1 MRRIFWLLT
10 FGLIGTFLVAG
21 SLSKESP
28 PENLP
33 PIDFSRSFVTFVTRG
48 RGNNARIQ
56 VEARCV
62 LKDTTKGTTEEYFL
76 LASCKSEDTYGQG
89 DLFTKPNYDFS
100 AIFSRKD
107 YRLIRQ
113 HASASNNNPSV
124 GAIPDFFDD
133 VVFHIQSVGAI
144 PDFFD
149 DVVFHIQT
157 AGQPQVLGRS
167 GDIVQATLKNR
178 ILVGRTELTL
188 KDGKIQAILD
198 YPIKTINVNDQK
210 TLFQVDTGPLLY
222 PNLDSPHT
230 RTIEAFEHAFLAY
243 KTFDR
248 AEFISLQPTFILD
261 TIKNVAEREQLLP
274 LKSALSVNHYSAI
287 RKLPSKNTLMA
298 IP

>member
-1 MRRIFWLLT
+1 MKRIFWLLI
-10 FGLIGTFLVAG
+10 FGLIGTFLLAASFSREG
-21 SLSKESP
+21 A
-28 PENLP
+28 PENP
-33 PIDFSRSFVTFVTRG
+33 PPMDFSRSFVTFVTHG

-62 LKDTTKGTTEEYFL
+62 LKDTQKGTTEEYFL

-113 HASASNNNPSV
+113 HASGSNNNPSV

-133 VVFHIQSVGAI
+133 VVFHIQPGSHA
-144 PDFFD
+144 
-149 DVVFHIQT
+149 
-157 AGQPQVLGRS
+157 QVLRES
-167 GDIVQATLKNR
+167 GDIVEATLKNR

-188 KDGKIQAILD
+188 KDGKTQAILD

-230 RTIEAFEHAFLAY
+230 RTIDAFEHAFLAY
-243 KTFDR
+243 KTFHL
-248 AEFISLQPTFILD
+248 AEFISLQPTSLLD
-261 TIKNVAEREQLLP
+261 TVKNVAERERLLP
-274 LKSALSVNHYSAI
+274 LKSVLSVNHYSAI
-287 RKLPSKNTLMA
+287 RKSPAKNTLMA

>member
-1 MRRIFWLLT
+1 M
-10 FGLIGTFLVAG
+10 
-21 SLSKESP
+21 
-28 PENLP
+28 
-33 PIDFSRSFVTFVTRG
+33 
-48 RGNNARIQ
+48 
-56 VEARCV
+56 
-62 LKDTTKGTTEEYFL
+62 

-133 VVFHIQSVGAI
+133 VVFHIQPAR
-144 PDFFD
+144 
-149 DVVFHIQT
+149 
-157 AGQPQVLGRS
+157 QPQVLGRS

-261 TIKNVAEREQLLP
+261 TIKNVAERERLFP
-274 LKSALSVNHYSAI
+274 LKSALSVNHYSAV
-287 RKLPSKNTLMA
+287 RKLPAKNTLMA

>member
-1 MRRIFWLLT
+1 MRRIFWLLI
-10 FGLIGTFLVAG
+10 FGLIGTFLLAA
-21 SLSKESP
+21 SFSRESA
-28 PENLP
+28 PENLSP
-33 PIDFSRSFVTFVTRG
+33 MDFSRSFVTFVTRG

-62 LKDTTKGTTEEYFL
+62 LKDSEKGTTEEYFL

-100 AIFSRKD
+100 AIFSRKN

-113 HASASNNNPSV
+113 HVSASNNNPSV
-124 GAIPDFFDD
+124 GAISDFFDD
-133 VVFHIQSVGAI
+133 VVFHIQ
-144 PDFFD
+144 P
-149 DVVFHIQT
+149 
-157 AGQPQVLGRS
+157 AGQPEVLRQS
-167 GDIVQATLKNR
+167 GDIVEATLKNR
-178 ILVGRTELTL
+178 VLVGRTELTL

-210 TLFQVDTGPLLY
+210 TLFQIDTGPLLY
-222 PNLDSPHT
+222 PNLDSSHT

-248 AEFISLQPTFILD
+248 AEFISLQPAFILD
-261 TIKNVAEREQLLP
+261 TIKNVTERERFLP
-274 LKSALSVNHYSAI
+274 LKAALSVNHYSAV
-287 RKLPSKNTLMA
+287 RKLPAKNTLMA

>member
-1 MRRIFWLLT
+1 MRRIFWFLI
-10 FGLIGTFLVAG
+10 FGLIGTLLLAASFG
-21 SLSKESP
+21 RKST

-33 PIDFSRSFVTFVTRG
+33 PMDFSRSFVTFVTRG

-62 LKDTTKGTTEEYFL
+62 LKDPAKGTTEEYFL

-133 VVFHIQSVGAI
+133 VVFHIQ
-144 PDFFD
+144 P
-149 DVVFHIQT
+149 
-157 AGQPQVLGRS
+157 AGQPQVLRQS
-167 GDIVQATLKNR
+167 GDIVEATLKNR

-198 YPIKTINVNDQK
+198 YPIKTINVNDRK
-210 TLFQVDTGPLLY
+210 TLFQIDTGPLLF
-222 PNLDSPHT
+222 PNLDSAHT

-261 TIKNVAEREQLLP
+261 TIKNVTERERFLP
-274 LKSALSVNHYSAI
+274 LKAALSVNHYSAT
-287 RKLPSKNTLMA
+287 RKLAAKNTLMA

>member
-10 FGLIGTFLVAG
+10 FGLIGTSLVAA
-21 SLSKESP
+21 SFSRESAA
-28 PENLP
+28 ENLTP
-33 PIDFSRSFVTFVTRG
+33 MDFSRSFVTFVTRG

-62 LKDTTKGTTEEYFL
+62 LKDTEKGTTEEYFL

-89 DLFTKPNYDFS
+89 DLFTRPNYDFS

-113 HASASNNNPSV
+113 HASASNNNPSA
-124 GAIPDFFDD
+124 GAIRDFFDN
-133 VVFHIQSVGAI
+133 VVFHIQ
-144 PDFFD
+144 P
-149 DVVFHIQT
+149 
-157 AGQPQVLGRS
+157 AGQPHVLRQS
-167 GDIVQATLKNR
+167 GDIVQATLENR
-178 ILVGRTELTL
+178 ILVGRTELML
-188 KDGKIQAILD
+188 KDGKVQAILD
-198 YPIKTINVNDQK
+198 YPIKTINMNDQK
-210 TLFQVDTGPLLY
+210 ALFQVDTGPLLY

-261 TIKNVAEREQLLP
+261 TITNVADRERLLS
-274 LKSALSVNHYSAI
+274 LKSALSVNHYSAS
-287 RKLPSKNTLMA
+287 RKLAAKNTLMA

>member
-10 FGLIGTFLVAG
+10 SGLIGTFLVAG

-33 PIDFSRSFVTFVTRG
+33 PMDFSRSFVTFVTRG

-62 LKDTTKGTTEEYFL
+62 LKDTEKGTNEEYFL

-133 VVFHIQSVGAI
+133 VVFHIQ
-144 PDFFD
+144 P
-149 DVVFHIQT
+149 

-198 YPIKTINVNDQK
+198 YPIKTINVSDQK

-261 TIKNVAEREQLLP
+261 TIENVAVREQLLP

-287 RKLPSKNTLMA
+287 RKLPAKNTLMA

>member
-10 FGLIGTFLVAG
+10 SGLIGTFLVAG

-33 PIDFSRSFVTFVTRG
+33 PMDFSRSFVTFVTRG

-62 LKDTTKGTTEEYFL
+62 LKDTEKGTNEEYFL

-133 VVFHIQSVGAI
+133 VVFHIQ
-144 PDFFD
+144 P
-149 DVVFHIQT
+149 
-157 AGQPQVLGRS
+157 AGRPEVLGRS

-178 ILVGRTELTL
+178 ILVGRTELML

-198 YPIKTINVNDQK
+198 YPIRTINVNDQK

-274 LKSALSVNHYSAI
+274 LKSALSVNHYFAI
-287 RKLPSKNTLMA
+287 RKLPAKNTLMA